1 MNILLS
7 RVANLSLLCILLLC
21 SHLSQAQNNP
31 NQTPTSGPEWKLNGN
46 NSFDDHYLGTN
57 NQQDLILKSNAT
69 EVMRLTSDQKTRIK
83 GDFYL
88 EQEISAQDTERKFMI
103 IEPDGKVSAVTKS
116 FLIHEMYNGTGCD
129 ILGDGPQGAAYVSPT
144 WQSVPYSES
153 YGYLITGNDCPARV
167 GIGVENPLTQLHVS
181 GRGYFTSNL
190 GVGSIPDIN
199 TQINAKSNR
208 RNGISINHDYAQ
220 DFGYA
225 YKAIVHKKN
234 TKGLGIINQNY
245 DHDVFTVYGSGEIE
259 ASNAE
264 GTFFNVKPE
273 GNLEV
278 SNADG
283 NILTLQPNGKF
294 TISNG
299 TAKLIQVETDGLLRA
314 RKVKVDMQNWADYVF
329 DKNYDLMP
337 LNELDCYIQEHQHLP
352 NVPSI
357 NTVIDEGIELGDMNR
372 VLLEKIEELTLYIIE
387 QNKELQSVTR
397 DLEQIKSTLKN
408 RN

>member
-1 MNILLS
+1 MNILFSKVGKLS
-7 RVANLSLLCILLLC
+7 FLSILLIC
-21 SHLSQAQNNP
+21 SKLSQAQNNP
-31 NQTPTSGPEWKLNGN
+31 NQSPTSGPEWKLNGN

-57 NQQDLILKSNAT
+57 NHQDLILKSNAT

-88 EQEISAQDTERKFMI
+88 EQEISAQDSERKFMI
-103 IEPDGKVSAVTKS
+103 IEPDGKVSAVNKS
-116 FLIHEMYNGTGCD
+116 FLIHQLYDGPGCD
-129 ILGDGPQGAAYVSPT
+129 VFGDGPQGTAYVSPI
-144 WQSVPYSES
+144 WQSIPYSEN
-153 YGYLITGNDCPARV
+153 YGYLVTGNDCPARV

-181 GRGYFTSNL
+181 GRGYFTSTL
-190 GVGSIPDIN
+190 GVGSIPDFN

-208 RNGISINHDYAQ
+208 RNGISINHHYSQ

-273 GNLEV
+273 GNFEV
-278 SNADG
+278 SNAFG
-283 NILTLQPNGKF
+283 NIMTLQPNGKF
-294 TISNG
+294 TISDG
-299 TAKLIQVETDGLLRA
+299 TVKLIQVDADGLFRA
-314 RKVKVDMQNWADYVF
+314 RKVRIDMDNWADYVF
-329 DKNYDLMP
+329 NKDYDLMP
-337 LNELDCYIQEHQHLP
+337 LNKLERYINEHQHLP

-357 NTVIDEGIELGDMNR
+357 NTVINEGIDLGDMNR
-372 VLLEKIEELTLYIIE
+372 VLLEKIEELTLHLIQQDKEIKSMKDSIE
-387 QNKELQSVTR
+387 QIEYQSTNN
-397 DLEQIKSTLKN
+397 E
-408 RN
+408 

>member
-7 RVANLSLLCILLLC
+7 RVTNLSLLFILLLC

-88 EQEISAQDTERKFMI
+88 DQEISTQESERKFMI
-103 IEPDGKVSAVTKS
+103 IEPDGKVSAVSKS
-116 FLIHEMYNGTGCD
+116 FLIHQFYDGAGC
-129 ILGDGPQGAAYVSPT
+129 LSDGESFQSPV

-167 GIGVENPLTQLHVS
+167 GIGVENPLTQLHVN

-190 GVGSIPDIN
+190 GIGSIPDIN

-278 SNADG
+278 SNAFG
-283 NILTLQPNGKF
+283 NIMTLQPNGKF
-294 TISNG
+294 TISDG
-299 TAKLIQVETDGLLRA
+299 TAKLIQVDADGVLRA
-314 RKVKVDMQNWADYVF
+314 RKVRIDMDDWADYVF
-329 DKNYDLMP
+329 NKDYELMP
-337 LNELDCYIQEHQHLP
+337 LNKLDRYINEHQHLP

-357 NTVIDEGIELGDMNR
+357 SSVIDEGIDLGDMNR
-372 VLLEKIEELTLYIIE
+372 VLLEKIEELTLYLIE
-387 QNKELQSVTR
+387 QNKEL
-397 DLEQIKSTLKN
+397 EYLKKKIN
-408 RN
+408 RLQKQVCE

>member
-1 MNILLS
+1 MNILLP
-7 RVANLSLLCILLLC
+7 RVVNLSLLCILLLC
-21 SHLSQAQNNP
+21 SHLSQAQNSP
-31 NQTPTSGPEWKLNGN
+31 DQTPNPGPEWKLNGN